1 VKKKYKDNLPIIT
14 CRYEVKDMSEEKE
27 SSTGV
32 GVQLSLRE
40 QLLGRLSDED
50 LSSKKRE
57 VSVMTRMSNEIVE
70 ILDALVELEIFKSRS
85 EAVSAFVEQA
95 ISARMSMFEEI
106 KSQATDIRQLRDSA
120 KKHAYKAFQE
130 ESK

>member
-1 VKKKYKDNLPIIT
+1 MSEKKKSP
-14 CRYEVKDMSEEKE
+14 E
-27 SSTGV
+27 TG

-50 LSSKKRE
+50 HVSKKRE
-57 VSVMTRMSNEIVE
+57 VSVMTRMSGDIVE

-95 ISARMSMFEEI
+95 ISARRNLFEEI
-106 KSQATDIRQLRDSA
+106 KTQAADIRQLRDSA
-120 KKHAYKAFQE
+120 KKHAYEAFQE
-130 ESK
+130 DSK

>member
-1 VKKKYKDNLPIIT
+1 MSDKKKDT
-14 CRYEVKDMSEEKE
+14 
-27 SSTGV
+27 TGE

-50 LSSKKRE
+50 YVSKKRE
-57 VSVMTRMSNEIVE
+57 VSVMTRMSGDIVE

-95 ISARMSMFEEI
+95 ISTRMSLFEEI
-106 KSQATDIRQLRDSA
+106 KSQATDIRKLRDSA
-120 KKHAYKAFQE
+120 KKHAFEAFQE
-130 ESK
+130 K